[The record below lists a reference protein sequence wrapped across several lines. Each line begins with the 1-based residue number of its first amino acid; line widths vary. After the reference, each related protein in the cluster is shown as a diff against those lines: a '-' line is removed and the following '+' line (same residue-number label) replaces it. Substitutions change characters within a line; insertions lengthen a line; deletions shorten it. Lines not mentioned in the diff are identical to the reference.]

1 MATAFNFIKAHACIC
16 KDSKRPFPH
25 LLVHAAVVGWEGDNK
40 LQVWTNNKNNFSSSQ
55 LSWFFIS
62 LLMCFYFLATTPSFI
77 HTNSFQNYKIHM
89 FKPCGTYD
97 PFWLISRLNA
107 AFIHVSYK
115 KGLWFVYVTRQI
127 WSHFNF
133 ELT

>member
-1 MATAFNFIKAHACIC
+1 MATTFNFIKAHLQRLKKAFSSFAGSCSC
-16 KDSKRPFPH
+16 SWLGGRH
-25 LLVHAAVVGWEGDNK
+25 NK
-40 LQVWTNNKNNFSSSQ
+40 LQVWTNNNNNFSSSQ